1 MYTMQMGWGFRR
13 HHTNLSL
20 HVSVIHYT
28 VNYNVVYRSVRYGK
42 HSLRYFRSY
51 IYGPDS
57 GLVTRMKST
66 LLVLKKA

>member
-28 VNYNVVYRSVRYGK
+28 VNYNVLYRSVRYGK
-42 HSLRYFRSY
+42 HSLRYFRSFRPSDKDE
-51 IYGPDS
+51 INFVSFKESIGK
-57 GLVTRMKST
+57 GI
-66 LLVLKKA
+66 